1 MAEELQY
8 DDQTTGNLVRLE
20 ALDFNYGQNGN
31 GFRSNGAALVPE
43 EYSRLHADIER
54 ASNPARCFVV
64 GVTSA
69 VYGEGKTTV
78 ALNLAGTMA
87 QNSQARVTL
96 VDFNLR
102 NWDMQTRLNLAAGAG
117 LVDVLEGSED
127 DLSAVIQRTELDNL
141 QIIPAGRAAAN
152 PARLVRSSRLTEVVS
167 TLKLSSD
174 FIVLDMSPVLPVA
187 DTKTMARYL
196 DGVVMV
202 VRAGV
207 TPREIVGRAIDTVG
221 SDKVLGV
228 VLNGVET
235 AMPKW
240 LQRYFS

>member
-1 MAEELQY
+1 MPDTNEY
-8 DDQTTGNLVRLE
+8 NGTGDKLIHLGS
-20 ALDFNYGQNGN
+20 LDFNHGLNGN
-31 GFRSNGAALVPE
+31 GHSPNGKALVPE
-43 EYSRLHADIER
+43 EYARLHADIER
-54 ASNPARCFVV
+54 AASPSRCFVV

-87 QNSQARVTL
+87 QNSEARVTL

-102 NWDMQTRLNLAAGAG
+102 NWDMQTRLDLPAAAG

-127 DLSAVIQRTELDNL
+127 DLTAIIQKTEMDNL
-141 QIIPAGRAAAN
+141 VIVPAGRAAAN
-152 PARLVRSSRLTEVVS
+152 PSRLVRSPRLQEVVGA
-167 TLKLSSD
+167 LKMSSD
-174 FIVLDMSPVLPVA
+174 FIVLDMAPVLPVA
-187 DTKTMARYL
+187 DTKSMAKYL

-207 TPREIVGRAIDTVG
+207 TPREIVGRAIEAVG
-221 SDKVLGV
+221 TDKVLGV